1 MARHGSYTFSDVQR
15 EDEISKKDPIGNDSF
30 RAHLSTNLLVILSD
44 GLGRSFP
51 SIKYLL
57 CKLTGSPEFV

>member
-15 EDEISKKDPIGNDSF
+15 EDEISKKDPIV
-30 RAHLSTNLLVILSD
+30 RAHLSTILLVILSD
-44 GLGRSFP
+44 GLGRLFL

-57 CKLTGSPEFV
+57 CKLTGSPEFM